1 MPARQGEA
9 DLIIDLIE
17 DYSLRS
23 LLPRG
28 TKTWQNGNCKIT
40 INLIL
45 ASDELAST
53 IVKYTVYRTEYGFD
67 HRAIKTIFNIAVPK
81 HTLEQRILFKNIPW
95 NKIRN
100 RIATALRIILVGGR
114 V

>member
-1 MPARQGEA
+1 MLAKQGEA

-28 TKTWQNGNCKIT
+28 TKTWQNGNCKII

-45 ASDELAST
+45 VSNKLASI
-53 IVKYTVYRTEYGFD
+53 IVKYTVYRTEYRFNYK
-67 HRAIKTIFNIAVPK
+67 AIKIVRNNIIYSHVVV
-81 HTLEQRILFKNIPW
+81 I
-95 NKIRN
+95 
-100 RIATALRIILVGGR
+100 
-114 V
+114 